1 MEQGRMPG
9 EAGKLT
15 TPNREN
21 YTGQMEEK
29 KPLAVIEV
37 SNYGTKVKLEDG
49 SEWRVV
55 YYELPTVL
63 DRTPGETKVVV
74 REGDGWPY
82 PYKTFLMTALGGGV
96 NAMKWAD

>member
-1 MEQGRMPG
+1 MPDQ
-9 EAGKLT
+9 EHRTGK
-15 TPNREN
+15 
-21 YTGQMEEK
+21 MEEK

-37 SNYGTKVKLEDG
+37 SNYGMKVKLEDG

-55 YYELPTVL
+55 YYDLSTTL
-63 DRTPGETKVVV
+63 DWIPGETKVVV

-96 NAMKWAD
+96 NAQRLV